1 MAKNL
6 SAKLPKE
13 DTLYINDVNKAAME
27 AFKKEIA
34 ADANVKIASSPREV
48 AENAVSIRM
57 FLVRIHFVMRPLSY
71 L

>member
-13 DTLYINDVNKAAME
+13 DTLFINDVNQAAME

-34 ADANVKIASSPREV
+34 ADANVRLASSPREV
-48 AENAVSIRM
+48 AENAVSSKTLLASM
-57 FLVRIHFVMRPLSY
+57 YSVMRLLSY